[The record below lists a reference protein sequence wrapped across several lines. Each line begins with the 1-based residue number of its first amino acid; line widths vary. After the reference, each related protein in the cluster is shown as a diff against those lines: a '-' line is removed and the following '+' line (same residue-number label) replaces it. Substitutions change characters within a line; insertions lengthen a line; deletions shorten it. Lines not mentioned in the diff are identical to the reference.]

1 MPVRRGGYPGA
12 MGDVILGVTDAD
24 GTGARE
30 WAFRRAEAL
39 GVTLRE
45 LLIAPTRDDADRA
58 AAATADAEILVL
70 PEEHGH
76 AYRALLAHAHCPVAI
91 VPDRLDADAEA
102 RDVARTGVLVGV
114 DASEV
119 SARALDF
126 AAREAVR
133 TGEPL
138 VALAA
143 WEPVSVG
150 TEPGLDLW
158 TGPMPVDLTEA
169 TAGMLERML
178 EPVRAE
184 HPQLEVR
191 SRIDVGDASAL
202 IEDASRGAV
211 LTVVGS
217 HGRTGLSRL
226 LLGSVSEHVAA
237 HVGSPTV
244 IVR

>member
-1 MPVRRGGYPGA
+1 MN
-12 MGDVILGVTDAD
+12 DVILGVTDAPAARARD
-24 GTGARE
+24 WATHRARARGAQ
-30 WAFRRAEAL
+30 
-39 GVTLRE
+39 LRE
-45 LLIAPTRDDADRA
+45 LLIAPSRDDVDQAV
-58 AAATADAEILVL
+58 AATAGAEILVL
-70 PEEHGH
+70 PAEHGH
-76 AYRALLAHAHCPVAI
+76 PYRGILAGSHCPVAV
-91 VPDRLDADAEA
+91 VPEHAPGDAA
-102 RDVARTGVLVGV
+102 RRGVLVGV

-119 SARALDF
+119 SEHALAF
-126 AAREAVR
+126 AADEAVR
-133 TGEPL
+133 IGEPL
-138 VALAA
+138 IALAA

-178 EPVRAE
+178 EPVRTA
-184 HPQLEVR
+184 HPDLAVQT
-191 SRIDVGDASAL
+191 RIDVGDASAL
-202 IEDASRGAV
+202 IEAASHSAV

-237 HVGSPTV
+237 HVASPTV

>member
-1 MPVRRGGYPGA
+1 MPVRRGRYPGA

-24 GTGARE
+24 GAGARE

-39 GVTLRE
+39 SLTLRE
-45 LLIAPTRDDADRA
+45 LLIAPTRDDAERV

-76 AYRALLAHAHCPVAI
+76 AYRALIAHAHCPVAI
-91 VPDRLDADAEA
+91 VPERLDADHDGDA
-102 RDVARTGVLVGV
+102 RRGVLVGV
-114 DASEV
+114 DASDV

-169 TAGMLERML
+169 TAGMLDRML
-178 EPVRAE
+178 EPVRAAY
-184 HPQLEVR
+184 PQLDVR
-191 SRIDVGDASAL
+191 TRIDVGDASSL
-202 IEDASRGAV
+202 IEDASRHAV

-226 LLGSVSEHVAA
+226 LLGSVSERVAA

>member
-1 MPVRRGGYPGA
+1 
-12 MGDVILGVTDAD
+12 MGDVILGMTEAPSAR
-24 GTGARE
+24 ARE
-30 WAFRRAEAL
+30 WAMRRAVAR
-39 GVTLRE
+39 GVEMRE
-45 LLIAPTRDDADRA
+45 LLIAPSRDDVDEA
-58 AAATADAEILVL
+58 AAATVGADILVL
-70 PEEHGH
+70 PAEHGH
-76 AYRALLAHAHCPVAI
+76 PYRALVAAAHCPIAVVPETVAGTGGEEI
-91 VPDRLDADAEA
+91 PDAA
-102 RDVARTGVLVGV
+102 RSGVLVGV

-119 SARALDF
+119 SARAVAF
-126 AAREAVR
+126 AADEAVR

-138 VALAA
+138 IALAA
-143 WEPVSVG
+143 WEPVSMG

-178 EPVRAE
+178 EPVRAA
-184 HPQLEVR
+184 HPELEVR
-191 SRIDVGDASAL
+191 TRIDVGDASSL
-202 IEDASRGAV
+202 IEEASDRVV

-237 HVGSPTV
+237 HVSSPTV

>member
-1 MPVRRGGYPGA
+1 MH
-12 MGDVILGVTDAD
+12 DVVLGVTDAPA
-24 GTGARE
+24 TQARE
-30 WAFRRAEAL
+30 WAVRRAAAR
-39 GVTLRE
+39 GAVLRE
-45 LLIAPTRDDADRA
+45 LLITPARDDVDEVVR
-58 AAATADAEILVL
+58 ATADAEILVL
-70 PEEHGH
+70 PAEHGH
-76 AYRALLAHAHCPVAI
+76 PYRGIVAGATCPVAV
-91 VPDRLDADAEA
+91 VPETADGAA
-102 RDVARTGVLVGV
+102 VRRGVLVGV

-119 SARALDF
+119 SERALAF
-126 AAREAVR
+126 AAAEASR

-169 TAGMLERML
+169 TAGMLERMIAPIRAAYPDL
-178 EPVRAE
+178 DVRT
-184 HPQLEVR
+184 
-191 SRIDVGDASAL
+191 RIDVGDASSL
-202 IEDASRGAV
+202 IEEASRSSV

-237 HVGSPTV
+237 HVSSPTV

>member
-1 MPVRRGGYPGA
+1 MPVRRGRYPGA
-12 MGDVILGVTDAD
+12 MGDVILGVTDAT
-24 GTGARE
+24 GAGARE
-30 WAFRRAEAL
+30 WAVRRAEAL
-39 GVTLRE
+39 GLALRE
-45 LLIAPTRDDADRA
+45 LLIAPTRDDVDRV

-76 AYRALLAHAHCPVAI
+76 PYRTLIAHAHCPIAI
-91 VPDRLDADAEA
+91 VPDQRSSDDGAPA
-102 RDVARTGVLVGV
+102 VAREGVLVGV
-114 DASEV
+114 DASDV

-126 AAREAVR
+126 AAREAQR
-133 TGEPL
+133 TGQPL

-169 TAGMLERML
+169 TAGMLDRML

-191 SRIDVGDASAL
+191 TRIDVGDASTL
-202 IEDASRGAV
+202 IEDASRGAT

-226 LLGSVSEHVAA
+226 LLGSVSERVAS

>member
-1 MPVRRGGYPGA
+1 MS
-12 MGDVILGVTDAD
+12 DVILGVTDAA
-24 GTGARE
+24 GAGARV
-30 WAFRRAEAL
+30 WAVRRAEAL
-39 GVTLRE
+39 GLPLRE
-45 LLIAPTRDDADRA
+45 LLIAPTRDDADTA
-58 AAATADAEILVL
+58 AAATTDAEILVL
-70 PEEHGH
+70 PAEHGH
-76 AYRALLAHAHCPVAI
+76 SYHALIAHAHSPVAV
-91 VPDRLDADAEA
+91 VPDPRGETGADDAP
-102 RDVARTGVLVGV
+102 RSGVLVGV
-114 DASEV
+114 DPSDV
-119 SARALDF
+119 SARALAF
-126 AAREAVR
+126 AAIEAER
-133 TGEPL
+133 AGEPL
-138 VALAA
+138 IALAA

-178 EPVRAE
+178 EPVRSR

-191 SRIDVGDASAL
+191 TRIDVGDASAL
-202 IEDASRGAV
+202 IEEGSRSAV

>member
-1 MPVRRGGYPGA
+1 

-24 GTGARE
+24 GAGARE
-30 WAFRRAEAL
+30 WAFRRAEARGL
-39 GVTLRE
+39 TLRE

-58 AAATADAEILVL
+58 AAATEGADILVL

-76 AYRALLAHAHCPVAI
+76 GYRTLIAHAQCPVAI
-91 VPDRLDADAEA
+91 IPEHPGRHDEA
-102 RDVARTGVLVGV
+102 AAAAARRGVLVGV
-114 DASEV
+114 DASDV

-126 AAREAVR
+126 AAREAAHA
-133 TGEPL
+133 GEPL
-138 VALAA
+138 IALAA

-169 TAGMLERML
+169 TAGMLERMI
-178 EPVRAE
+178 EPVRAT

-191 SRIDVGDASAL
+191 TLIDVGDASAL
-202 IEDASRGAV
+202 IEDASRRAV

-217 HGRTGLSRL
+217 HGRTGLARL
-226 LLGSVSEHVAA
+226 LLGSVSERVAA